1 MPRVFPI
8 TRIRVNAADQRKYFL
23 IAYADPVLPA
33 DAPQEDACITLD
45 AVIGKDGAILELSA
59 QDGDPRLIQ
68 AALETVRHWTYRPT
82 LLNGI
87 PIEVATQIEVR
98 FARRDSCGG

>member
-8 TRIRVNAADQRKYFL
+8 TRIRMSAADQRKYHL

-33 DAPQEDACITLD
+33 GVPEEDACITLD
-45 AVIGKDGAILELSA
+45 AVIGRDGAILELSA
-59 QDGDPRLIQ
+59 QNGDPRLIQ
-68 AALETVRHWTYRPT
+68 AALDTVRHWTYRPT
-82 LLNGI
+82 LLNGV

-98 FARRDSCGG
+98 FARRDPGGG